1 MCVCSQ
7 FNTKTECDWYVFF
20 IPCPPLCSLV
30 SSLVSWALY
39 FVFVFCFLLL
49 LLYFFRLLSS
59 SPINSF
65 LLLYLL
71 IFLLKKKNFTTWI
84 LLFLSSILVRLSI
97 LLCNLRREIFVCIQY
112 NINILVYDDDDGFLF
127 CFSYLKAHSG

>member
-20 IPCPPLCSLV
+20 YSLSTTLF
-30 SSLVSWALY
+30 SSFEFGFLS
-39 FVFVFCFLLL
+39 FVFCFFLL

-97 LLCNLRREIFVCIQY
+97 LLCNLQREIFVCIQY
-112 NINILVYDDDDGFLF
+112 NINTLVYGDDDGFLF
-127 CFSYLKAHSG
+127 CFSHLKEHSG